1 MLHNRYNENKSMV
14 CEHLKS
20 IISKCN
26 LSGQWS
32 IDIMQ
37 NGSEFYIIDMQEAVN
52 SLYYN
57 ETVKEDLR
65 KPNSE
70 CWVPD
75 LGSKKDRR
83 ILKKLKHERKFSCF
97 WITNLV
103 VQKVL
108 VFLLVGSFYQSHSL
122 LLR

>member
-1 MLHNRYNENKSMV
+1 MLETHSGKSANLSKIRNGENYEVLHNRYNENKSMV

-32 IDIMQ
+32 IDVTQ
-37 NGSEFYIIDMQEAVN
+37 NGSEFYIIDMQETVN
-52 SLYYN
+52 STYYN

-65 KPNSE
+65 KSNSE

-75 LGSKKDRR
+75 LSIKKDRR
-83 ILKKLKHERKFSCF
+83 ILKKLKHERKISCF
-97 WITNLV
+97 L
-103 VQKVL
+103 
-108 VFLLVGSFYQSHSL
+108 YH
-122 LLR
+122 

>member
-14 CEHLKS
+14 CEHLKN

-32 IDIMQ
+32 IDVMQ
-37 NGSEFYIIDMQEAVN
+37 NGSDFYIIDIQELVN
-52 SLYYN
+52 SIYYN

-70 CWVPD
+70 CWVSD
-75 LGSKKDRR
+75 LSSEEDRR
-83 ILKKLKHERKFSCF
+83 ILKKIKA
-97 WITNLV
+97 
-103 VQKVL
+103 
-108 VFLLVGSFYQSHSL
+108 
-122 LLR
+122 

>member
-1 MLHNRYNENKSMV
+1 MLETHSGKSANLSKIRNGENYEVLHNRYNENKSMV

-32 IDIMQ
+32 IDVMQ
-37 NGSEFYIIDMQEAVN
+37 NGSEFYIIDMQEPVN
-52 SLYYN
+52 SIYYN

-70 CWVPD
+70 CLVPD
-75 LGSKKDRR
+75 LSSEKNRR
-83 ILKKLKHERKFSCF
+83 IL
-97 WITNLV
+97 
-103 VQKVL
+103 
-108 VFLLVGSFYQSHSL
+108 
-122 LLR
+122 

>member
-32 IDIMQ
+32 IDVMQ
-37 NGSEFYIIDMQEAVN
+37 NGSDFYIIDIQEPVN
-52 SLYYN
+52 FTYYN

-70 CWVPD
+70 CLVPD
-75 LGSKKDRR
+75 LSSKKERR
-83 ILKKLKHERKFSCF
+83 ILKEIKA
-97 WITNLV
+97 
-103 VQKVL
+103 
-108 VFLLVGSFYQSHSL
+108 
-122 LLR
+122 

>member
-1 MLHNRYNENKSMV
+1 MLETHSGKSANLSKIRNGENYEVLHNRYNENKSMV

-26 LSGQWS
+26 LSSRWS
-32 IDIMQ
+32 IDVMQ
-37 NGSEFYIIDMQEAVN
+37 NGSEFYIIDIQKLVN
-52 SLYYN
+52 STYYN

-75 LGSKKDRR
+75 LSSKKDRR
-83 ILKKLKHERKFSCF
+83 ILKKIKA
-97 WITNLV
+97 
-103 VQKVL
+103 
-108 VFLLVGSFYQSHSL
+108 
-122 LLR
+122 

>member
-26 LSGQWS
+26 LSGRWS
-32 IDIMQ
+32 IDVMQ
-37 NGSEFYIIDMQEAVN
+37 NGSEFYIIDMQEPVN
-52 SLYYN
+52 STYYN

-75 LGSKKDRR
+75 LSSEKNRR
-83 ILKKLKHERKFSCF
+83 ILKKLKHERKISCF
-97 WITNLV
+97 L
-103 VQKVL
+103 
-108 VFLLVGSFYQSHSL
+108 YH
-122 LLR
+122 

>member
-14 CEHLKS
+14 WEHLKS

-32 IDIMQ
+32 IDVMQ

-52 SLYYN
+52 STYYK

-70 CWVPD
+70 CLVPD
-75 LGSKKDRR
+75 LSSEEVRR
-83 ILKKLKHERKFSCF
+83 I
-97 WITNLV
+97 
-103 VQKVL
+103 
-108 VFLLVGSFYQSHSL
+108 
-122 LLR
+122 